1 MFSTPRKKPI
11 GLLQKISPLENTD
24 TCIIILKHIRAPLS
38 FSSVLS
44 PLPYRLSL
52 GRRSMD
58 GLRANSADTTKS
70 ITCHNVCLVIFTD
83 RTYSCMLCARAT
95 WPLSIFRSL
104 SWSAWDDCR
113 NWWNASDNFHCS
125 WATLCSW
132 HSRKRGKRISKVRNG
147 DSVGGPSSGQ
157 SVLCRDALLLWNVFS
172 INTVL
177 LSCCINQ
184 ECLCAYL
191 EPSVIT
197 WEP

>member
-38 FSSVLS
+38 FSSFLS

-52 GRRSMD
+52 GQRSMD

-125 WATLCSW
+125 WATLFVTQQ
-132 HSRKRGKRISKVRNG
+132 KA
-147 DSVGGPSSGQ
+147 
-157 SVLCRDALLLWNVFS
+157 VLTTEEDFKSQKWRQCGWTILW
-172 INTVL
+172 TVSFMQGCVTPL
-177 LSCCINQ
+177 
-184 ECLCAYL
+184 EC
-191 EPSVIT
+191 VQH
-197 WEP
+197 